1 MEVFLYALIRI
12 TEMVA
17 AINLGYAFLPA
28 KEKRKLPA
36 YILTV
41 LWGSLRL
48 SSIFPFES
56 VRYQLIL
63 NLLFALIVAV
73 AYLYLLDGQLA
84 VKLALAPVAV
94 VMIYRVDLFFYMIAA
109 GYLGYSYY
117 QLFSLG
123 DKWYVMQLMQKV
135 FALCLSAII
144 RSIFTSKRR
153 QLTLN
158 YRYCLVIGLF
168 TLFCLQVLM
177 VMFNILNTYST
188 NARLIRFMAAS
199 TFVANILLL
208 FLMGRLE
215 EERIVR
221 QDNLILQQQIEAQM
235 SSVDALKELY
245 AEQRKLTHDFNN
257 HLIAIKA
264 IAGDNKQVADYADRL
279 IRDNTDKI
287 NVVSSNNI
295 IVDTL
300 VNQKL
305 SGARARGISMGFEIN
320 DLSDMAVPDRDMVVI
335 LANALDNAIEAARS
349 TERKYVKLKI
359 LNDEYSTLVSV
370 INSSGPVDIGS
381 EGIVKTSKADSDHHG
396 YGMRNI
402 KNTADKYGG
411 IMATDYHDGLFQLT
425 VIVNK

>member
-1 MEVFLYALIRI
+1 MEPVMQAIIRM
-12 TEMVA
+12 TEMIT
-17 AINLGYAFLPA
+17 AINLGYAFLPP
-28 KEKRKLPA
+28 KEGHKLPA
-36 YILTV
+36 VALTV
-41 LWGSLRL
+41 LWGTMRLMAIFSL
-48 SSIFPFES
+48 PGG
-56 VRYQLIL
+56 RYMMFV
-63 NLLFALIVAV
+63 NLLFAVVVAA
-73 AYLYLLDGQLA
+73 AYLYLLEGQTA

-94 VMIYRVDLFFYMIAA
+94 VTIYRVDLFFYMIAA

-117 QLFSLG
+117 QLFELG
-123 DKWYVMQLMQKV
+123 DKWYVMQFMQKV
-135 FALCLSAII
+135 FALCLTAIM
-144 RSIFTSKRR
+144 RNFFSSKRK

-177 VMFNILNTYST
+177 VFFNILNTYST

-199 TFVANILLL
+199 TFIANILLL
-208 FLMGRLE
+208 FLMGKLE
-215 EERIVR
+215 EDRIVK
-221 QDNLILQQQIEAQM
+221 QDNLVLQQQIEAQM
-235 SSVDALKELY
+235 SSLGALKELY

-264 IAGDNKQVADYADRL
+264 IAGDNRRLAEYADRL

-305 SGARARGISMGFEIN
+305 SGARARGISMSFEIN
-320 DLSDMAVPDRDMVVI
+320 DLSDMAVSDRDMVVI
-335 LANALDNAIEAARS
+335 LSNALDNAVEAAR
-349 TERKYVKLKI
+349 TTGRKYVKLKI
-359 LNDEYSTLVSV
+359 LNDEYRTMVSV
-370 INSSGPVDIGS
+370 INSSAPVEIGPDGL
-381 EGIVKTSKADSDHHG
+381 VKTSKRDSEKHG

-402 KNTADKYGG
+402 KNTADRYGG
-411 IMATDYHDGLFQLT
+411 IMAADFQGGLFQLT